1 MANEFLNHLKKEHR
15 EVQDILEQ
23 LESGEENKE
32 ELFMKLR
39 KELLPH
45 LKAEEKV
52 FYAALLAKEG
62 AREDTLESYEEHHVT
77 EKLFREL
84 EKMDPS
90 DERWS
95 AKVKVLKELI
105 NHHIKEEESNLFK
118 VARKELEKDEF
129 PAIMEKFEEQSEK
142 VRDSLS

>member
-15 EVQDILEQ
+15 EVQDILDK
-23 LESGEENKE
+23 LENGEGNKE
-32 ELFMKLR
+32 ELFMKLK

-52 FYAALLAKEG
+52 FYAALLGKEG
-62 AREDTLESYEEHHVT
+62 ARADTLESYEEHHVT

-84 EKMDPS
+84 EKLDPS
-90 DERWS
+90 DERWN
-95 AKVKVLKELI
+95 AKMKVLKELI
-105 NHHIKEEESNLFK
+105 THHVKEEERNLFK
-118 VARKELEKDEF
+118 VAQKELEKDEF

-142 VRDSLS
+142 IKDSLN